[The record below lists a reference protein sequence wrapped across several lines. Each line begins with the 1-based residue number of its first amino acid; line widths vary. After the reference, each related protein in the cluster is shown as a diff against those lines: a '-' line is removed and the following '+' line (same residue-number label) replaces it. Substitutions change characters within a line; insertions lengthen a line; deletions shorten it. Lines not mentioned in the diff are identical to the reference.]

1 MKPRVLLTGAGGPA
15 GRALAAQLKSR
26 GIPVLGT
33 DIRELPAGA
42 GITVVP
48 VPAATDP
55 ELVSALRRL
64 VIREGINL
72 VIPTVSAELPL
83 LAAYRAAF
91 GTGVRVIIGEPGPVS
106 VAHDKLFTAWQ
117 LQSAGIPVPRF
128 GVPSDFADADAAMA
142 ALGGPVVVRP
152 RQSRGEHPAVVI
164 DPGSHVE
171 WHRLP
176 EGQIVQEFIPGAGYG
191 PMVFGSPAHNGCAPF
206 VVVVEKTELDR
217 GAVGK
222 AVATRRV
229 EVDEAMD
236 VGTVAM
242 AAVGSLGLTGP
253 VDVDVRRRHDGT
265 PVVLDVNARF
275 GANSWRAP
283 ELLDAVLACCALPSF
298 NPASFTGA
306 TGACASALV

>member
-1 MKPRVLLTGAGGPA
+1 MKPRVLLTGAAGSA

-33 DIRELPAGA
+33 DIREPSLGA
-42 GITVVP
+42 GINVVR
-48 VPAATDP
+48 VPPASDP
-55 ELVSALRRL
+55 EMVPALRRI
-64 VIREGINL
+64 VTREGINL
-72 VIPTVSAELPL
+72 VIPTVSAELPQ

-91 GTGVRVIIGEPGPVS
+91 GADVRVIISDPGPVS
-106 VAHDKLFTAWQ
+106 VVHDKLFTAWQ

-128 GVPSDFADADAAMA
+128 GVPADFADADEAMA

-152 RQSRGEHPAVVI
+152 RISSAEHGALLI
-164 DPGSHVE
+164 DGTGGVD

-176 EGQIVQEFIPGAGYG
+176 AGQLVQEFIPGPGFG
-191 PMVFGSPAHNGCAPF
+191 PMVYGTPAHNASEPF
-206 VVVVEKTELDR
+206 AVVVEKIELDR

-236 VGTVAM
+236 VGNLAM
-242 AAVGSLGLTGP
+242 AAVRLLGLTGP
-253 VDVDVRRRHDGT
+253 VDVDVRRRADGT
-265 PVVLDVNARF
+265 PVVLGIDARF

-283 ELLDAVLACCALPSF
+283 ELLDAVLASFTLPSF
-298 NPASFTGA
+298 NPAAFRGA
-306 TGACASALV
+306 PGVSASALV